1 MPQNKISI
9 LCTMAIDEAT
19 VRDAESRNV
28 LVDVLPFIKTEPL
41 SSIEIQQEIEQA
53 STLEATVIFT
63 SVNAVEAV
71 AAELNDY
78 KPEWLIFCIGYATQS
93 AVDKYFGANLVGATA
108 DNAKN
113 LADAVIKKGNTDTI
127 IFFCGDQRRDE
138 LPQLLRQNNIDIHEI
153 VVYHTVAVP
162 RKIEKKYHGIL
173 FVSPSGVQSFFQN
186 NQLDRQT
193 ILFAIGN
200 TTAAEIKKHS
210 TNKVI
215 VAREPKKELLLAK
228 AINYF
233 QTNSIRH

>member
-9 LCTMAIDEAT
+9 LCTMAIDQAV
-19 VRDAESRNV
+19 VRDAESLNV
-28 LVDVLPFIKTEPL
+28 FVDVLPFIKTEQL

-63 SVNAVEAV
+63 SVAAVEAV
-71 AAELNDY
+71 AAELNEY
-78 KPEWLIFCIGYATQS
+78 RPPWVIFCIGYATRL
-93 AVDKYFGANLVGATA
+93 AVEKFFGADVIVATA

-113 LADAVIKKGNTDTI
+113 LADIVIKEGHVDTV

-138 LPQLLRQNNIDIHEI
+138 LPELLRQNNIDINEI

-162 RKIEKKYHGIL
+162 RKVEKKYDGIL
-173 FVSPSGVQSFFQN
+173 FFSPSAVRSFFQN
-186 NQLDRQT
+186 NQLDHQT
-193 ILFAIGN
+193 TLFAIGN

-210 TNKVI
+210 TNKV
-215 VAREPKKELLLAK
+215 VVGREPKKELLLAN

-233 QTNSIRH
+233 QANSIRH

>member
-78 KPEWLIFCIGYATQS
+78 KPEWLIFCIGYATRL
-93 AVDKYFGANLVGATA
+93 AVDKYFGANLIGATA

-113 LADAVIKKGNTDTI
+113 LADAIIKKGNTDTI

-162 RKIEKKYHGIL
+162 CKIEKKYHGIL

-215 VAREPKKELLLAK
+215 VAREPKRELLLAK

>member
-9 LCTMAIDEAT
+9 LCTKTIDEAAIS
-19 VRDAESRNV
+19 DAESRNV
-28 LVDVLPFIKTEPL
+28 LVDVLTFIKTEPL

-71 AAELNDY
+71 SAELNDY
-78 KPEWLIFCIGYATQS
+78 KPRWRIFCIGHATRL
-93 AVDKYFGANLVGATA
+93 AVEKYFGASLIGATA
-108 DNAKN
+108 ENAKN
-113 LADAVIKKGNTDTI
+113 LADAVIKKGDTDTV

-138 LPQLLRQNNIDIHEI
+138 LPQLLRKNNIDIHEV
-153 VVYHTVAVP
+153 VVYHTIAVP
-162 RKIEKKYHGIL
+162 CKIEKKYHGIL
-173 FVSPSGVQSFFQN
+173 FFSPSSVQSFFQR
-186 NQLDRQT
+186 NQLDEQT
-193 ILFAIGN
+193 TLFAIGN
-200 TTAAEIKKHS
+200 STAAEIKKHS

-215 VAREPKKELLLAK
+215 VGREPKKELLLAK